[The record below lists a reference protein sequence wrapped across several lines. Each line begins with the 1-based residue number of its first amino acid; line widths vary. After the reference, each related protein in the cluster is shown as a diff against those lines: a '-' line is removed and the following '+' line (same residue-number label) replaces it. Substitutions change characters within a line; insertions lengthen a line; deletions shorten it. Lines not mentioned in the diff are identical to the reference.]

1 MTSAERRRRAGLLLG
16 PRPLFHRIPIP
27 AGLERT
33 LEDLSR
39 EVLRHQPED
48 VYRFCADFF
57 HSRLTARQSESS
69 ERFLSTRPPRTI
81 QEGKLLHSLDMLITN
96 GIIFKLSTHSPLH

>member
-1 MTSAERRRRAGLLLG
+1 MEKTFVLLCYPFSTSPADRIEARQTASAERRRRAGLLLG

-39 EVLRHQPED
+39 EVLRHQPQN
-48 VYRFCADFF
+48 VYQFCADFF
-57 HSRLTARQSESS
+57 HRRLAAREGESAA
-69 ERFLSTRPPRTI
+69 
-81 QEGKLLHSLDMLITN
+81 GAV
-96 GIIFKLSTHSPLH
+96 